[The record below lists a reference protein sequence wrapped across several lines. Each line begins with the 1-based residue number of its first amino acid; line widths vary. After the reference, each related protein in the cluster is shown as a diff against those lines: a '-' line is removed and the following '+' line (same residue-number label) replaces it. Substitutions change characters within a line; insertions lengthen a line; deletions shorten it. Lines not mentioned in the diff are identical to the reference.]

1 MNEPLIS
8 LSKFGAYALWG
19 ATGALLL
26 VGWGIYLGGLVD
38 IAIMLATSA
47 CVTGLGATTLTIRC
61 FARNVAGLVRIAGGM
76 SGDGDGDGG
85 GGGRPGGVRS
95 IRE

>member
-1 MNEPLIS
+1 MNERSIS
-8 LSKFGAYALWG
+8 LSKLGAYALWAVTAG
-19 ATGALLL
+19 LLL

-61 FARNVAGLVRIAGGM
+61 YARHVANLVRIAGGIPGSDR
-76 SGDGDGDGG
+76 SGS
-85 GGGRPGGVRS
+85 VRS